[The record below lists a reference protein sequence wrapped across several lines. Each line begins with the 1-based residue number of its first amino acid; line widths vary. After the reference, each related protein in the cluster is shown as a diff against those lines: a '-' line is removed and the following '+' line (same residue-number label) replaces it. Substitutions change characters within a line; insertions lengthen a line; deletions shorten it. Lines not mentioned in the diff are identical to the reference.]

1 MNSKSAKPLYLQID
15 AAIRND
21 IQTHIYKA
29 GDKLPTEVELSQKY
43 NVSKITIRKAMDKLS
58 QDGMVQKV
66 QGKGTFVLPRKDKV
80 NLSES
85 KGFADSLS
93 SMGHSAKQNVLAV
106 KSIPSDSKLSE
117 CLEIEEGNP
126 LFCVE
131 RLMWADSRP
140 IGTDTIYVSEER
152 FPGFIQKAVTGKPL
166 YHIFKED
173 YGVEITS
180 STMEINGISA
190 DGANAALLK
199 CVIGDPLFYIE
210 KTAYDQNGL
219 PVHYSSTLI
228 RCDSITYVVKTNKH
242 LHMEERIS
250 DGQNL

>member
-106 KSIPSDSKLSE
+106 KSIPSDSK
-117 CLEIEEGNP
+117 
-126 LFCVE
+126 
-131 RLMWADSRP
+131 
-140 IGTDTIYVSEER
+140 
-152 FPGFIQKAVTGKPL
+152 
-166 YHIFKED
+166 
-173 YGVEITS
+173 
-180 STMEINGISA
+180 
-190 DGANAALLK
+190 
-199 CVIGDPLFYIE
+199 
-210 KTAYDQNGL
+210 
-219 PVHYSSTLI
+219 
-228 RCDSITYVVKTNKH
+228 
-242 LHMEERIS
+242 
-250 DGQNL
+250 